1 MEENKQNQIII
12 SLLARMAFGEEE
24 IKKIII
30 HGKRKPN
37 NWIKGY
43 NACDGTNGVTKIA
56 KIAGVKSPSATYV
69 LKSWESK
76 GIIFNIGTETK
87 PLYMKLL
94 TLGK

>member
-1 MEENKQNQIII
+1 MEETKQNQTRIN
-12 SLLARMAFGEEE
+12 LQERTTFEEEE
-24 IKKIII
+24 IKKIIT

-69 LKSWESK
+69 LKSWESI
-76 GIIFNIGTETK
+76 GIIYNIGTETR

>member
-1 MEENKQNQIII
+1 MEETKQNQIII

-24 IKKIII
+24 IKKIIT

-69 LKSWESK
+69 LKSWESI
-76 GIIFNIGTETK
+76 GIIYNIGTETR

-94 TLGK
+94 KLGK

>member
-1 MEENKQNQIII
+1 MNENKQNEVII
-12 SLLARMAFGEEE
+12 SLLARLVFSEEKIKE
-24 IKKIII
+24 IISHK
-30 HGKRKPN
+30 KRKPN

-69 LKSWESK
+69 LKSWESI
-76 GIIFNIGTETK
+76 GIIYNIGTETR